1 MKTDILAIT
10 NDGNNID
17 PDFEMTTA
25 RTYGEWLLRIRR
37 NADDAAAL
45 GQRGDALAKAGDYG
59 AAIPFSPGPWRRATL
74 TQQEKSLPIVL
85 HRQRFCVCGLCQ
97 RSVCEPGH
105 RPGFLFL
112 SRQFFTNSGRRFA
125 SFSSALPAWSMPSAS
140 GYDSASIASSSLQP
154 DSPKNTFAAVRTITW
169 LM

>member
-1 MKTDILAIT
+1 MKTDRLAIT

-59 AAIPFSPGPWRRATL
+59 AAIPFSSGPWRQATP
-74 TQQEKSLPIVL
+74 TQQAKISAD
-85 HRQRFCVCGLCQ
+85 
-97 RSVCEPGH
+97 S
-105 RPGFLFL
+105 
-112 SRQFFTNSGRRFA
+112 S
-125 SFSSALPAWSMPSAS
+125 SSAEILRLRALSA
-140 GYDSASIASSSLQP
+140 
-154 DSPKNTFAAVRTITW
+154 VCV
-169 LM
+169 